1 MYVGA
6 IIHYRP
12 DSNNSAIV
20 YTNNLLLID
29 SGSQYLD
36 GTTDVTRTLALG
48 KINQGED
55 NPSIHTYM
63 KECYTR
69 VLKGHIALAGL
80 VFPIHTL
87 GSAIDSIARIA
98 LWRVQLNYGH
108 GTGHG
113 VGAYLNVHEGP
124 HGIGSRKRENEV
136 VSIYILSLQ
145 QEVCI

>member
-1 MYVGA
+1 M
-6 IIHYRP
+6 HYRP
-12 DSNNSAIV
+12 DKHTSSII
-20 YTNNLLLID
+20 YTDNLLLID

-36 GTTDVTRTLALG
+36 GTTDVTRTIGLG
-48 KINQGED
+48 KINLGEC
-55 NPSIHTYM
+55 NQKISIYK

-80 VFPIHTL
+80 VFPLHTL
-87 GSAIDSIARIA
+87 GSTIDSIARMS

-124 HGIGSRKRENEV
+124 HGIGSRRRENEV
-136 VSIYILSLQ
+136 VGGSVYICNDIVQ
-145 QEVCI
+145 